1 MNVTCTELEKVTDS
15 QWLRFGTT
23 RTENVNRVMKE
34 IPRRKPLETEQIL
47 MQRVQT
53 AATKLVPF

>member
-1 MNVTCTELEKVTDS
+1 MNVACTELEKVTDS

-34 IPRRKPLETEQIL
+34 IPRRKPLETERIFSCKGFRQL
-47 MQRVQT
+47 LQS
-53 AATKLVPF
+53 